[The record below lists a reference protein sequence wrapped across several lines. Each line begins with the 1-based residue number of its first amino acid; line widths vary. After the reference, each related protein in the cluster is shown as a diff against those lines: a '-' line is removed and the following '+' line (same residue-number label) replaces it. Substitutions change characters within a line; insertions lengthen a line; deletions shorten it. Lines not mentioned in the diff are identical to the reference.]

1 MRKATENIR
10 DILAF
15 NIKSLRK
22 KRMLSQD
29 ELAQLSG
36 LHRTYIGSVERG
48 ERNVTLSSLEALS
61 AALEVSVTELLSK
74 ELSARERRYR
84 ILFRHKGT
92 TFCDNADSKR
102 HNLPRISEREN

>member
-74 ELSARERRYR
+74 EE
-84 ILFRHKGT
+84 
-92 TFCDNADSKR
+92 
-102 HNLPRISEREN
+102 